1 MENKHQKDQ
10 ISDEVVTSEELIT
23 RKEAIK
29 KGTRYMALT
38 AFATFVI
45 LNPKQAQA
53 QSAAPGGPGAPGG
66 L

>member
-1 MENKHQKDQ
+1 MENKNQKEK
-10 ISDEVVTSEELIT
+10 ISNEVNSSEELIT

-38 AFATFVI
+38 ALATFVI

-53 QSAAPGGPGAPGG
+53 QSGGPGGPGFGG
-66 L
+66 